1 MNLLDLVILILK
13 RKRTLIYAFLLS
25 FILMVSYT
33 CFISPIKYET
43 VSDIKIDGNILFS
56 TNNNI
61 TSVTKIS
68 NQVKLD
74 LSEIDDIAAVEYIQN
89 NKNFYKETGLIDYQ
103 GVISNLNSTKFL
115 YSTVNS
121 YKFKEYL
128 KNKKIIEEV
137 SQINIVE
144 ETETLN
150 IKVSDINSAKIKNTY
165 TKVINEIPTYIS
177 NEISLKIEQANNIL
191 KTNIKNE
198 QNTVNG
204 LIEKY
209 INLKKTNSF
218 SDILKLNEGIE
229 VLNSIS
235 NLSYSINMNDSIITK
250 FDNLIENPI
259 SPNLTIVKTDF
270 SGTNVLN
277 VYIIYLIIE
286 LISALLL
293 SLIVIFVSEY
303 FIKTK
308 KYITSQKKS

>member
-1 MNLLDLVILILK
+1 MLKKKEKNLKNIFNPA
-13 RKRTLIYAFLLS
+13 T
-25 FILMVSYT
+25 T
-33 CFISPIKYET
+33 NNIKY
-43 VSDIKIDGNILFS
+43 
-56 TNNNI
+56 
-61 TSVTKIS
+61 
-68 NQVKLD
+68 
-74 LSEIDDIAAVEYIQN
+74 
-89 NKNFYKETGLIDYQ
+89 
-103 GVISNLNSTKFL
+103 LNSTKFL

-277 VYIIYLIIE
+277 VYIIFINYNLIIHF
-286 LISALLL
+286 LYI
-293 SLIVIFVSEY
+293 Y
-303 FIKTK
+303 IK
-308 KYITSQKKS
+308 YL